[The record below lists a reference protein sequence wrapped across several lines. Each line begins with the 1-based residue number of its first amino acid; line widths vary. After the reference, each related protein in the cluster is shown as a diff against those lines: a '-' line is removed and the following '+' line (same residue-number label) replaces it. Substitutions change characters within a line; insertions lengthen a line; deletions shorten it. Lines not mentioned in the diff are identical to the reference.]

1 MSHLL
6 IFIPAAMFAAGARE
20 AVGRDGDA
28 GVADMSQ
35 IFELTRT
42 QRVTHT
48 TSSGKKRERGAI

>member
-1 MSHLL
+1 
-6 IFIPAAMFAAGARE
+6 MFAAGARE